1 MLNFGEQ
8 SAATPAQHWAYTRVA
23 LAERF
28 GWRLADVDALSQ
40 ADLIDVLAVVAAV
53 EKTKAERG

>member
-8 SAATPAQHWAYTRVA
+8 ASATPEQQWAYTRVA

-28 GWRLADVDALSQ
+28 GWRLADVDALTE
-40 ADLIDVLAVVAAV
+40 ADLIDVLAVVAAI
-53 EKTKAERG
+53 EQTRSEQG